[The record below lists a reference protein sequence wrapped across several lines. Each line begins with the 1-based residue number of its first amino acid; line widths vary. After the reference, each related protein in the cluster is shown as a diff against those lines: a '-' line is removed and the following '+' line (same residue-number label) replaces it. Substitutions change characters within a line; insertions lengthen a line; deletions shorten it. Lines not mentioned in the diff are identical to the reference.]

1 MTPSIL
7 VDLVLRDLTATQVD
21 AAAAN
26 IRAKLSGIQVP
37 LTVSPQ
43 ATQQLQSSAQ
53 AAQKLSTAAAQ
64 AQKNLRVPKEVLSDA
79 EKYEQAVRKQVEAI
93 RFRERV
99 NKDVYA
105 RLTAQERDAMG
116 KRLGR
121 SPYTIEHPFES
132 LFTKQGVT
140 DRFKSLIAG
149 QVGTLLVYGTTIGA
163 VTAATRGFVSAN
175 NELEDALARVRTVLE
190 GARSQQQGQYDRLR
204 VQAIAWG
211 KSHAQ
216 SAKDAADAMYN
227 LISAGQS
234 VEETQKNLPAV
245 LNLIYGGFLE
255 AGFGA
260 ETAATAYELFA
271 KKGLTMVDIVDRI
284 QKTANVSQ
292 LTVEQY
298 AQSFN
303 FVASTVDLANISFDE
318 LNATL
323 ATVADFGL
331 RGSKAGRNLAEA
343 LAQLLAKQ
351 DKLREFGIEVA
362 GADGNLRS
370 LGEIYQQFREKVG
383 SKLDTQELKI
393 LRDVFGAEGL
403 RPIGL
408 VLENMDRYER
418 HLKDMAKAEGQALDA
433 SLKRGATLSQMWDQ
447 LTNKVKA
454 YAQETGGLT
463 KAFDSVLK
471 SVNVNLRGD
480 LFADLFAGT
489 QGSVGVRSAIDRMS
503 DLTVGDITHILQRL
517 PERLKQGLRDKGL
530 SREIIDEAITQSMVA
545 RREGG
550 DGRSAGPL
558 LRGVITD
565 YFETIAKELEAGEMQ
580 DRLRGLMGDRLHISP
595 RDLIVFDFSQDDV
608 AAVEA
613 DARGWVQR
621 ALDAVTRA
629 WVEGAGKLPTDQVI
643 KLGTQFGILQKL
655 LATML
660 DDKQWRASLTD
671 KSGGADKLS
680 DLLNKIATDLER
692 ARIEFLKSIRT
703 TDIKVRLEIID
714 EELLAQQ
721 RKNKL
726 EYEKVLHDL
735 AELLPK
741 TDARFKKAAEQ
752 LKKTLE
758 LKDVADFN
766 RASAQRQRVYLE
778 ERFGIKEFEKLER
791 TVRQSML
798 GLARSFESPDLRR
811 RMQIIDE
818 ELLAAQDRNV
828 ETFTQRVLALP
839 DTILASGEETERA
852 IAKLKEALRLDN
864 LAERNKAFY
873 EKDRVL
879 RDALIADYDRQ
890 AAQAQRLQMLLLQQ
904 GGAGPVR
911 QIIEQ
916 NRQVRRELEEFL
928 RIPVAGQPLDFTKDI
943 REQLEAVFAQG
954 EAKLQLLEAL
964 QTLTPAAVRPE
975 DVQRLSDAIDT
986 LGFSAGLTAD
996 DVAKLQQLLGD
1007 LQLTADPLISIVDSL
1022 DEAMGSVS
1030 DAMQELGDEP
1040 TWRKIGRG
1048 VDVVASAIKRVDLA
1062 IDKLG
1067 AADALSKIQGSLGI
1081 VSAVFSLAGF
1091 IGSLFDTMEE
1101 RQRNIIGTEDYKYA
1115 PGRNVSPDY
1124 GRAQTINVQVDM
1136 NPNFNFLEPSQLGPP
1151 TQRRIAF
1158 ELGDDFVEYLQTNGW
1173 LPRR

>member
-37 LTVSPQ
+37 LAVSPQ

-64 AQKNLRVPKEVLSDA
+64 AQKNLRIPKEALSDA
-79 EKYEQAVRKQVEAI
+79 EKYEEAVRKQVEAI

-190 GARSQQQGQYDRLR
+190 GTRSQQQGQYERLR

-211 KSHAQ
+211 KAHAQ

-408 VLENMDRYER
+408 VLENMERYER

-463 KAFDSVLK
+463 KAFEFTLK
-471 SVNVNLRGD
+471 QVDVNLRAD
-480 LFADLFAGT
+480 QFADLFAGT
-489 QGSVGVRSAIDRMS
+489 QGSVGVRSAIQRMGDVTVRDLS
-503 DLTVGDITHILQRL
+503 DIFRKL
-517 PERLKQGLRDKGL
+517 PEKMQQGLRDTGAGEGL
-530 SREIIDEAITQSMVA
+530 FTEAVRRALTEPDEEA
-545 RREGG
+545 
-550 DGRSAGPL
+550 GRL
-558 LRGVITD
+558 LRGALGD

-595 RDLIVFDFSQDDV
+595 RDLIVFDFSQEDV

-943 REQLEAVFAQG
+943 RAQLEAVFAQG

-975 DVQRLSDAIDT
+975 DVERLSDAIDT

-1067 AADALSKIQGSLGI
+1067 AEDALSKIQGSLGI